1 MPPTDPKE
9 IAVHLSRHGLRCTRQ
24 RVALYEA
31 MACDASHPT
40 AERLHECVRDEHTGV
55 SLATVYNTLEVF
67 CRHGLARKLSSP
79 STGGAGAGAARFDAD
94 VSNHVHVRDA
104 DGAVHDLSDD
114 VSQHLLDR
122 LPANTIARIERD
134 MGVTIDQVHIELIAK

>member
-79 STGGAGAGAARFDAD
+79 STGGAGAARFDAD
-94 VSNHVHVRDA
+94 VSNHVHVR
-104 DGAVHDLSDD
+104 DLSDD